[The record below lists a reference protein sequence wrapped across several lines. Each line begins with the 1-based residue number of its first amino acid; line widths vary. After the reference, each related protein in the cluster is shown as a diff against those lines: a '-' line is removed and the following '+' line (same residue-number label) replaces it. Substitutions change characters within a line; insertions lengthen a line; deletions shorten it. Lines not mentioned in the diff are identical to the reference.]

1 MHIPTPSTF
10 NNSNRLAKIDE
21 AYNMWIDAS
30 EQGRDALGN
39 YFGENL
45 GILLVE
51 FSRTNPP
58 ETLLPSEYNYFMG
71 IMYALCIAGGMS
83 DEEIHT
89 DQ

>member
-10 NNSNRLAKIDE
+10 NSSNHLAKIDE
-21 AYNMWIDAS
+21 AYNMWLDA
-30 EQGRDALGN
+30 GDHGYDGNHLGE
-39 YFGENL
+39 YL

-51 FSRTNPP
+51 FSRANPP

-71 IMYALCIAGGMS
+71 IMYALCIAGGMT
-83 DEEIHT
+83 DEEIYT